1 MPSKILDLAFP
12 FAGVNRS
19 LAFQKQGPYTCYD
32 ALNVRPRE
40 SFQTRTRGG
49 SRPGLMKFAPTTDSL
64 PVRLLD
70 TVRVKTNDKFDV
82 WRDSFRTPSM
92 SHYSTLTGF
101 TSTVPTISRGMAQ
114 APTTARSFVVPTPG
128 SFNSSAK
135 YRLGIEI
142 VPYLGSHGGTYEL
155 VLGEA
160 STPNYTACSL
170 LRFTVTSAGAITAAL
185 ITRAGAQGTGG
196 TATLD
201 LNGATTGTFDLV
213 GPFGTA
219 DDYDVDALISNPQSV
234 IGGLFVD
241 SFGGAPSDYQI
252 TGSGPFVITSTRIT
266 TIPVIDD
273 EDTDGSGM
281 TIEVVQFETN
291 VDTDSSND
299 GSSLPGWLEI
309 ERNSNTIKGYWRG
322 TEILSG
328 TITGLSTGM
337 AVTMTPTTGRPQI
350 ARVRLKY
357 YRSANFDLLRPVMIY
372 SEDGNIHHDRGM
384 GDWVQSAASRTVAK
398 DRTLSSAER
407 GQKLYIADYSEVI
420 ASGTNGVIATN
431 AFSAASVADWRTLF
445 ASATPARNHAD
456 YALHISSLEPGVS
469 PGTVTPNIL
478 TFDSTTIPIQFD
490 TVVGTNITVELTTA
504 AGTLTLFQTTGLTFE
519 FGSGTDDGSMRF
531 YGTRANVNSALDG
544 MTFTRRDEEVEL
556 FSIVVKLYDSAGE
569 LINES
574 PFVFSLPFP
583 VSTINGLGTYAI
595 SSVAELSL
603 TIVGIKNLTNCTWE
617 IRRCPKV
624 YDPIADTLVEYR
636 ATTGRGTI
644 PVDCTGIDRYR
655 DRIVMY
661 GFAADPNEWIMSRQG
676 DPNDWLLSDVDIG
689 AAVKGSNSEA
699 GRVGD
704 AITAFIPYGDQY
716 ALFGCRSSVW
726 RLNGDPMAGGTID
739 VVTYEYG
746 ILSATSWCHGEK
758 SGEAFVLTRRG
769 LKATNIEC
777 PTCELVDV
785 SEGRL
790 PNELLNIDPSLFEI
804 SLGYEHA
811 ARGIMICV
819 TPKTI
824 ATMPSGVT
832 HWFFDIET
840 KGFFPQAFAAVADN
854 PVRIM
859 RYQGVDAD
867 DDCLLLGRHGGG
879 LNRFSTHAET
889 DNGTAISSYVMLGP
903 LPLGRTGRDG
913 GAVDSIEATLAAD
926 SADVTY
932 GIHVGH
938 TAEAAVSSSAEFSG
952 SFSAG
957 DMPSCDHPCVR
968 GGAWALTIT
977 GGSRPWAMESVTA
990 EASDLGPAR

>member
-101 TSTVPTISRGMAQ
+101 TSTVPTISRGFAQ
-114 APTTARSFVVPTPG
+114 APTTARSFVVPTPS

-142 VPYLGSHGGTYEL
+142 VPYLGLHGGTYEL
-155 VLGEA
+155 VLGNA
-160 STPNYTACSL
+160 STPDYEACSL
-170 LRFTVTSAGAITAAL
+170 LRFTVTSAGAITAKL
-185 ITRAGAQGTGG
+185 VTRAGVQGGQVYFDVDTGG
-196 TATLD
+196 AGSGGYD
-201 LNGATTGTFDLV
+201 VV
-213 GPFGTA
+213 GPVATGNVIHGEAEEGSHWAFAYGVSSS
-219 DDYDVDALISNPQSV
+219 DVFYESTPGDNYRITFLANFP
-234 IGGLFVD
+234 
-241 SFGGAPSDYQI
+241 GGAP
-252 TGSGPFVITSTRIT
+252 
-266 TIPVIDD
+266 TIDND
-273 EDTDGSGM
+273 TTDGTGIGV
-281 TIEVVQFETN
+281 TGPTDVETT

-644 PVDCTGIDRYR
+644 PVDCTGIARYR

-676 DPNDWLLSDVDIG
+676 DPDDWLLSDVDIG

-704 AITAFIPYGDQY
+704 AITAFVPYGDQY

-790 PNELLNIDPSLFEI
+790 PDELLNIDPSLFEV

-811 ARGIMICV
+811 ARGILICV
-819 TPKTI
+819 TPKTS

-859 RYQGVDAD
+859 RYQGADAD
-867 DDCLLLGRHGGG
+867 DDCLLMARHGGG

-889 DNGTAISSYVMLGP
+889 DNGTAISKYTVYGP
-903 LPLGRTGRDG
+903 FPLGRTSRDFG
-913 GAVDSIEATLAAD
+913 GVDVIEATLAAD
-926 SADVTY
+926 SGDVTY
-932 GIHVGH
+932 EIAVGSN
-938 TAEAAVSSSAEFSG
+938 AEEAVSASAAFSG
-952 SFSAG
+952 GFSAG
-957 DMPSCDHPCVR
+957 GLPTCDHPRVR
-968 GGAWALTIT
+968 GGAFTIKVIGGVRPLAIETLTVET
-977 GGSRPWAMESVTA
+977 
-990 EASDLGPAR
+990 SDLGPAR